1 MRIGFIGMGA
11 MGLPMAKNLAKNG
24 VALLVSDA
32 VPGARARAAAAGL
45 AVCSSVEELAGKAE
59 CIFLSLP
66 NAAIVGSVL
75 DEIVAA
81 KDRVTGT
88 VVDCSSIAP
97 ASARA
102 FAAKL
107 APAGMEYA
115 DCPVSGG
122 VQGAE
127 AGSLTVMVGAA
138 DKTFAVIEPYLAHL
152 GKNIHH
158 LGDVGAGSAVKMI
171 NNYLLGCHMAATAE
185 ALVLAAKAGVDL
197 KTIHDVV
204 KDSSGRSFII
214 EKKLPGF
221 IMNRS
226 FDGGFQIDLA
236 YKDMGLAAD
245 SARELGM
252 PIPMGATAMQAF
264 ETARAKGL
272 GGQDITALVKVWE
285 ELMGVELR

>member
-1 MRIGFIGMGA
+1 MRIGFIGLGA
-11 MGLPMAKNLAKNG
+11 MGLPMARNLAKNG
-24 VALLVSDA
+24 AAPLVFDA
-32 VPGARARAAAAGL
+32 VPEAVARAVVAGL
-45 AVCSSVEELAGKAE
+45 AACSSVGELAGTAE
-59 CIFLSLP
+59 CVFLSLP
-66 NAAIVGSVL
+66 KAAIVGSVL

-81 KDRVTGT
+81 ENRVVKT

-97 ASARA
+97 MSARA
-102 FAAKL
+102 FAARL
-107 APAGMEYA
+107 GEVGVEYA

-138 DKTFAVIEPYLAHL
+138 DGTFAVIEPYLAHL

-185 ALVLAAKAGVDL
+185 ALILAAKVGVDL

-221 IMNRS
+221 IMKRH

-236 YKDMGLAAD
+236 YKDMGLAAE
-245 SARELGM
+245 SAREIGM

-272 GGQDITALVKVWE
+272 GCEDITALVKVWE